1 MEKRKTRKTGM
12 ARLMELALRGKG
24 LVFSACFLSVVSN
37 ALSFTPFI
45 AVYFIIRE
53 ITAHFAAP
61 GALDRTLLVHL
72 GLLAFGGAAATVL
85 IYFIALMCSHV
96 AAFTTIYQLK
106 LEFTDHIASL
116 PLGFH
121 TRNSTGK
128 LRKIVDVNIE
138 KLEAFIA
145 HQLPDLAGSMAMPV
159 ITLVILLVFDWRLGL
174 ASLAPVLAAYLV
186 QTAAYGGKK
195 ARTFIEKYQTSL
207 EEMNN
212 AAVEYVRGIS
222 VVKAFN
228 QTIFSFRRFHEVIM
242 NYGKF
247 VREYT
252 FSFETPMVLFMT
264 IINHVYLV
272 LVPVILLLSGNV
284 SDYPAFALASVF
296 YLLFSVFIP
305 TPFTKLMYIG
315 SLGKQV
321 ADGIERMDR
330 ILDVPPLTETPAP
343 KTASGYSVSFE
354 NVRFAY
360 SALSPDETE
369 RENPALSGV
378 SFTAEQGAVTAL
390 VGPSGSGKSTIAH
403 LIPRFYD
410 VREGA
415 VKIGGVDVRDMSS
428 AYLMSSVS
436 FVFQDVFLFKRSIM
450 DNIRVGNRNASRED
464 VATAAQ
470 AAQCHE
476 FIEKLSQGYDTVTGT
491 KNIHL
496 SGGERQR
503 IVIAR
508 AILKDAPIIVLD
520 EATAFADPENEQKIQ
535 RAFEKLMKDKTVII
549 IAHRLSTVRGAD
561 KIIVIDGGRVVEEG
575 RHDELVSAGGCYR
588 RMWDH
593 YTGAMRWKLT
603 RRGDQKGG
611 AKEDTYV

>member
-1 MEKRKTRKTGM
+1 MKKKESRKTGM
-12 ARLMELALRGKG
+12 ARLLELALRRKA
-24 LVFSACFLSVVSN
+24 LVLAACFLSAASN

-45 AVYFIIRE
+45 AAYFIIKE
-53 ITAHFAAP
+53 IVTRFAGP
-61 GALDRTLLVHL
+61 LDRALLVNL
-72 GLLAFGGAAATVL
+72 GAVAFGGAAAAVL
-85 IYFIALMCSHV
+85 VYFAALMCSHA
-96 AAFTTIYQLK
+96 AAFTTIYRLK

-145 HQLPDLAGSMAMPV
+145 HQLPDLAGSLAMPV
-159 ITLVILLVFDWRLGL
+159 IILIILMVFDWRLGL
-174 ASLAPVLAAYLV
+174 ASLAPILLGYLL
-186 QTAAYGGKK
+186 QAAAYGGNLV
-195 ARTFIEKYQTSL
+195 RVYMEKYQTSL

-228 QTIFSFRRFHEVIM
+228 QTIFSFRHFHDVIM

-252 FSFETPMVLFMT
+252 FAFETPWVLYMT
-264 IINHVYLV
+264 IIHHVYLFV
-272 LVPVILLLSGNV
+272 VPVIIFISGDV
-284 SDYPAFALASVF
+284 RDYPSFALASVF
-296 YLLFSVFIP
+296 YLLFSVSIPQPFI
-305 TPFTKLMYIG
+305 KLMYVS
-315 SLGKQV
+315 SLGRQV
-321 ADGIERMDR
+321 ADGIERMDK
-330 ILDVPPLTETPAP
+330 ILDTPPLKKAVSPQR
-343 KTASGYSVSFE
+343 ASSYSVRFE
-354 NVRFAY
+354 NVHFAY
-360 SALSPDETE
+360 TALSAGETE
-369 RENPALSGV
+369 QEIPALLGAG
-378 SFTAEQGAVTAL
+378 FTAEQGAVTAL

-410 VREGA
+410 VRDGA
-415 VKIGGVDVRDMSS
+415 VTIGGVDIRDMSGE
-428 AYLMSSVS
+428 YLMSIVS
-436 FVFQDVFLFKRSIM
+436 FVFQDVFLFKQSIM
-450 DNIRVGNRNASRED
+450 DNILVGNRSASRDD
-464 VATAAQ
+464 VIAAAK

-476 FIEKLSQGYDTVTGT
+476 FIEKLPGGYATVIGA

-535 RAFEKLMKDKTVII
+535 KAFERLMKDKTVII

-561 KIIVIDGGRVVEEG
+561 KILVIDGGRVVEQG
-575 RHDELVSAGGCYR
+575 RHDSLVHAGGRYS
-588 RMWDH
+588 RMWEQ
-593 YTGAMRWKLT
+593 YTGAMRWKLRT
-603 RRGDQKGG
+603 G
-611 AKEDTYV
+611 AGPFPKEEAHV